1 MTKEELL
8 SNLGVIAR
16 SGSKAFLE
24 QLKNKAAEQGNAGN
38 IIGQFGVGFYS
49 SFMVAEKVDVY
60 SKSSLSDVG
69 YKWSSDG

>member
-1 MTKEELL
+1 MDLNNCKILINFQLQSFIEKLKEK
-8 SNLGVIAR
+8 
-16 SGSKAFLE
+16 GSSSSDASS
-24 QLKNKAAEQGNAGN
+24 

-60 SKSSLSDVG
+60 TKSYQKNSVG